1 MSSFVSSEIQSPV
14 WSVPL
19 TWKLHSLS
27 IILLAG
33 MGVLEEQKNRDVY
46 ETLQVVYAKLVDEL
60 RLSRSKEFILEDNER
75 LLADTGVNYGVE
87 FLSFQSEIHESY
99 STFLETLVE

>member
-60 RLSRSKEFILEDNER
+60 RLSRNK
-75 LLADTGVNYGVE
+75 
-87 FLSFQSEIHESY
+87 
-99 STFLETLVE
+99 